1 MDTVLITG
9 VCGGMGSAA
18 AKRLIDEGIKVIG
31 MDVRKSCHVEGIRYY
46 RVDLASGDGLTEAL
60 ADMTANGIGLS
71 AIVHMSGI
79 YDMNSLIEISE
90 DSFSRIFEVNLFGIY
105 RVNKTFFPLLEPA
118 SRIVMVSS
126 ELAPLDPLP
135 FTGLYGI
142 TKSAVEKYAFSLRM
156 ELNLLGHSVIVI
168 RPGAVETGLL
178 NASTAALDKL
188 CENTELYKYNSNRFR
203 NIVNRVEN
211 KSVSPLKIADLL
223 WKALKSRRPKYVYSI
238 NKNPALRLLSL
249 LPARLQVAIIG
260 GILKTRN

>member
-31 MDVRKSCHVEGIRYY
+31 MDVRESCHVEGIRYY

-188 CENTELYKYNSNRFR
+188 CENTELYKYKDCRSVMEGAKEQASEVCILNQQESSAEASQPSACAAAGRDNRGDSQNSQLVPVIF
-203 NIVNRVEN
+203 I
-211 KSVSPLKIADLL
+211 
-223 WKALKSRRPKYVYSI
+223 
-238 NKNPALRLLSL
+238 LSM
-249 LPARLQVAIIG
+249 V
-260 GILKTRN
+260 

>member
-31 MDVRKSCHVEGIRYY
+31 MDVRESCHVEGIRYY
-46 RVDLASGDGLTEAL
+46 RVDLASGDGIAEAL

-105 RVNKTFFPLLEPA
+105 RVNKTFFPLLEPE

-211 KSVSPLKIADLL
+211 KSVSPSKIADLL

-238 NKNPALRLLSL
+238 NRNPALRLLSL